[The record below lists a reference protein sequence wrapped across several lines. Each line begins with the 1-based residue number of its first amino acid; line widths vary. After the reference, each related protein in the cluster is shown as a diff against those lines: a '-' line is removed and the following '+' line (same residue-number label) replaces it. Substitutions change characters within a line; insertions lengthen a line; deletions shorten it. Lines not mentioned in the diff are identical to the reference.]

1 MSKHSQLITLCFVVA
16 CGLSA
21 STIDQVPTFTATSA
35 TASWSSVVEFSIF
48 TGPSLIVQGEGLFL
62 GGPLFFAIGAPV
74 IQGCAPVALDCM
86 FDLQVLRGP
95 GPIAPCCMGD
105 AGIADPIPGSA
116 LVPSTPNPTLTFPVH
131 LRGEYDQCSTFQPE
145 CQPFVGHVN
154 VDLPGELTLFLSGPF
169 PPGAGGGPPF
179 EFDVLREADFVSTS
193 IPESSSLVFMLIG
206 CAGLAL
212 AAIPRRRKPLQP

>member
-1 MSKHSQLITLCFVVA
+1 MRKYFFSIPLFLAVV
-16 CGLSA
+16 CHLSA
-21 STIDQVPTFTATSA
+21 STLDQIPVFTATSA
-35 TASWSSVVEFSIF
+35 TASWSSSVVFSIF
-48 TGPSLIVQGEGLFL
+48 TGPSLRVQGEGSFL
-62 GGPLFFAIGAPV
+62 RGPVFFAVGAPV
-74 IQGCAPVALDCM
+74 IEGCAPVAPDCM

-105 AGIADPIPGSA
+105 AGIANPIPSSV

-154 VDLPGELTLFLSGPF
+154 VDLPGELTIFLSGPY

-179 EFDVLREADFVSTS
+179 EFDYFREAQFISTP
-193 IPESSSLVFMLIG
+193 IPESSSFILMLIG
-206 CAGLAL
+206 SAGVAL
-212 AAIPRRRKPLQP
+212 AMIPWNRKPLAG